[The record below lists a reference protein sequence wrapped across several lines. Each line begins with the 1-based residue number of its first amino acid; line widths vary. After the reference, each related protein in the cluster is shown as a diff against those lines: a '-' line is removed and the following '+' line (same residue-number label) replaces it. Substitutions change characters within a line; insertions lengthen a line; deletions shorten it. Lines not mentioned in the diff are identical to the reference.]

1 MTDGL
6 RMKDGQ
12 VARLF
17 FIVLVALA
25 AILRLSPDDR
35 PRLPVLILLPI
46 GAEPGAVGLRGRG
59 MPSAVPMPET
69 KSETGRPGLHPP
81 LSSLLA

>member
-1 MTDGL
+1 
-6 RMKDGQ
+6 MKDGQ

-25 AILRLSPDDR
+25 AILRLSPADR
-35 PRLPVLILLPI
+35 PLLPVLILLTI
-46 GAEPGAVGLRGRG
+46 GAEPGAVGLRGRE

-69 KSETGRPGLHPP
+69 KSETRRPGLHPP